1 MSNIE
6 NGREAIK
13 EFMEANG
20 ISERD
25 LATAYGKSR
34 SWVQRVLNG
43 KDKGP
48 AVNAFIL
55 EVIRDH
61 KIRKE
66 TSQ

>member
-1 MSNIE
+1 MSNI
-6 NGREAIK
+6 NSGREAIRL
-13 EFMEANG
+13 FMEKNN

-34 SWVQRVLNG
+34 TWIQRVLSG

-48 AVNAFIL
+48 AINAFIL

-61 KIRKE
+61 KIR
-66 TSQ
+66 

>member
-1 MSNIE
+1 MSNI
-6 NGREAIK
+6 NSGREAIRL
-13 EFMEANG
+13 FMEKNN

-34 SWVQRVLNG
+34 TWIQRVLSG

-61 KIRKE
+61 KIR
-66 TSQ
+66 

>member
-1 MSNIE
+1 MSNI
-6 NGREAIK
+6 NSGREAIRL
-13 EFMEANG
+13 FMEKNN

-25 LATAYGKSR
+25 LATSYGKSR
-34 SWVQRVLNG
+34 TWIQRVLSG

-61 KIRKE
+61 KIR
-66 TSQ
+66 

>member
-1 MSNIE
+1 MSNID

-13 EFMEANG
+13 TFMKANN
-20 ISERD
+20 ISEYD

-34 SWVQRVLNG
+34 VWIQRVLNG

-48 AVNAFIL
+48 AVNAFVL

-61 KIRKE
+61 KIR
-66 TSQ
+66 

>member
-1 MSNIE
+1 MSNI
-6 NGREAIK
+6 NRGREAIRL
-13 EFMEANG
+13 FMEKNN

-34 SWVQRVLNG
+34 TWIQRVLSG

-61 KIRKE
+61 KIR
-66 TSQ
+66 

>member
-1 MSNIE
+1 MSNID

-13 EFMEANG
+13 EFMKAND
-20 ISERD
+20 ISEYD
-25 LATAYGKSR
+25 LAAAYGKSR
-34 SWVQRVLNG
+34 TWIQRVLNG

-61 KIRKE
+61 KIR
-66 TSQ
+66 

>member
-1 MSNIE
+1 MSNI
-6 NGREAIK
+6 NSGREAIRS
-13 EFMEANG
+13 FMEKNN

-34 SWVQRVLNG
+34 TWIQRVLSG

-61 KIRKE
+61 KIR
-66 TSQ
+66 

>member
-6 NGREAIK
+6 NGREAVKSFMK
-13 EFMEANG
+13 END

-25 LATAYGKSR
+25 LATAYGRSR
-34 SWVQRVLNG
+34 TWIQRVLSG

-55 EVIRDH
+55 EIIRDH
-61 KIRKE
+61 KIR
-66 TSQ
+66 

>member
-1 MSNIE
+1 MSNI
-6 NGREAIK
+6 NSGREAIRS
-13 EFMEANG
+13 FMEKNN

-25 LATAYGKSR
+25 FATAYGKSR
-34 SWVQRVLNG
+34 TWIQRVLSG

-61 KIRKE
+61 KIR
-66 TSQ
+66 

>member
-1 MSNIE
+1 MSNI
-6 NGREAIK
+6 NSGREAIRS
-13 EFMEANG
+13 FMEKNN

-34 SWVQRVLNG
+34 TWIQRVLSG
-43 KDKGP
+43 KDKVP

-61 KIRKE
+61 KIR
-66 TSQ
+66 